1 MHTQEH
7 GTAVMNDAIVI
18 SNLSVHLTQH
28 GSLRC
33 FGTGFVRS
41 ANSFWHPKFDWM
53 LDRNNV
59 VTIRFDPNSKHA
71 PLQRIAEV
79 ETELRLLLNQM
90 SSRLITT
97 I

>member
-1 MHTQEH
+1 MI
-7 GTAVMNDAIVI
+7 MDAIQI
-18 SNLSVHLTQH
+18 HNLHVQLTQH

-59 VTIRFDPNSKHA
+59 VTIQFDPQNKCVQA
-71 PLQRIAEV
+71 Q
-79 ETELRLLLNQM
+79 RLLERHTEIEHQLRVMLTQM
-90 SSRLITT
+90 SERLVSKI
-97 I
+97 